1 MKMEQ
6 TLQNAVLNSL
16 VNQNLPGHQALSPK
30 LITNQKEDNVWNNLR
45 NELRECT
52 NFIWAV
58 AFITVDMLT
67 PIKVVLA
74 DLAKKNIK
82 GTLITGTYLGFNSPQ
97 VYRELMKI
105 PNLDVY
111 LTKEDGFHAKGFW
124 FDHDDYQTLFVGSA
138 NLTRNALLKNQEMI
152 LRVSS
157 LNAGALVNEMK
168 NIFDELRVK
177 SERLNQNWIAEYE
190 KTWQAPKSNYK
201 SKAKQVEI
209 LPNQMQKAAL
219 KELDY
224 LVKQNEKRALIVS
237 ATGTGKTY
245 LGAFAVK
252 NYAPKRFLFVVHRQ
266 QIAKAA
272 LESFYRVLGGK
283 HSDYQLLSGTNKNYD
298 AKYTFA
304 TIQTLSQD
312 DVLQKYQ
319 ADAFDYIIIDEAHR
333 SAAKSYRKVMEYLTP
348 KFYLGLTATPE
359 RTDEQDVYQI
369 FDYNLAYEIRLKEA
383 LENQMLS
390 PFHYIGV
397 QDYEENGIVIDET
410 TNLRYLTSKTR
421 VDYILK
427 QLDYYGYSGNHASG
441 LVFCSRQ
448 DEAKEL
454 AHAFSERGYLA
465 QALTN
470 EDSQNYRQK
479 TVRALENGELNYI
492 ITVDLFNEGIDIP
505 CVNQVILLRNTQ
517 SRIVFTQQL
526 GRGLRK
532 FKGKEF
538 LTVID
543 FIGNY
548 QNNYL
553 IPIALSGDNSRDKDQ
568 VKNQLLLAQSIDI
581 STINF
586 TEVATKKILTSLEQT
601 KLDSMIELKKSYKEL
616 QQKLGR
622 TPLLID
628 FLKHST
634 TSPEV
639 LIKNNNF
646 KHYGDFLIKMGVKVE
661 LSEFEQAILSFITK
675 ELANGMRIHELL
687 LLEMLCQKEEVA
699 KEEWRKRLEE
709 QHALVNDAV
718 IQSSHGI
725 LDLSFFDVKAGKTT
739 KAMQYGNEAIVE
751 DTLLDYRLNSRIKA
765 SLKDSHDFAKLFE
778 DVIQVG
784 KNLNQNYDNQTQF
797 TLYQRYTRKDVCRL
811 LNWPKDVS
819 APMYGYRVDK
829 DECPIFITYQK
840 DDETKRNALYQNN
853 LNNGTSLRWYTRS
866 PRSLESDEVKRLL
879 AGVEDGNQKMKIH
892 VFVKRSDA
900 YGKEFYYLGQAQIER
915 KSVAEEILANKKTVG
930 MDLKLTTPLAPKMQQ
945 VLFAD

>member
-1 MKMEQ
+1 MKMEM

-16 VNQNLPGHQALSPK
+16 VNQTYEANQALSPK
-30 LITNQKEDNVWNNLR
+30 LITNQRKDNVWNNLR

-52 NFIWAV
+52 NFFWAV

-74 DLAKKNIK
+74 DLEKKNIK

-105 PNLDVY
+105 PNLEVY
-111 LTKEDGFHAKGFW
+111 LTQEDGFHAKGFW
-124 FDHDDYQTLFVGSA
+124 FDHEDYQTLFVGSA
-138 NLTRNALLKNQEMI
+138 NLTRNALLKNQELL

-157 LNAGALVNEMK
+157 LNAGALVNETK
-168 NIFDELRVK
+168 LIFDELIAK
-177 SERLNQNWIAEYE
+177 SEPLNQEWIEAYA
-190 KTWQAPKSNYK
+190 KTWQAPKAKSNYK
-201 SKAKQVEI
+201 QTEI
-209 LPNQMQKAAL
+209 KPNQMQKAAL

-224 LVKQNEKRALIVS
+224 LVKNNAKKALIVS

-252 NYAPKRFLFVVHRQ
+252 NYAPQRFLFVVHRQ

-272 LESFYRVLGGK
+272 LESFYRVLGGNR
-283 HSDYQLLSGTNKNYD
+283 SDYQLLSGTQKNFE

-333 SAAKSYRKVMEYLTP
+333 SAAKSYQKVMGYLTP

-397 QDYEENGIVIDET
+397 QDYEEDGIVIDET

-421 VDYILK
+421 VEYILK
-427 QLDYYGYSGNHASG
+427 QLDYYGYSGSHASG

-448 DEAKEL
+448 DEAKKL
-454 AHAFSERGYLA
+454 AQEFNQQGYLA

-470 EDSQNYRQK
+470 EDSQSYRQK
-479 TVRALENGELNYI
+479 TVAAFEKGELNYI

-517 SRIVFTQQL
+517 SSIIFTQQL

-568 VKNQLLLAQSIDI
+568 VKNQLLLAKEIDV

-586 TEVATKKILTSLEQT
+586 TEIATKKILTSLEQT
-601 KLDSMIELKKSYKEL
+601 KLDSMLELKRSYKEL
-616 QQKLGR
+616 SQKIGR
-622 TPLLID
+622 PPLLLD
-628 FLKHST
+628 FLKYNST
-634 TSPEV
+634 NSEV
-639 LIKNNNF
+639 FIKNNNL
-646 KHYGDFLIKMGVKVE
+646 KHYGDFLQKMGVEIK
-661 LSEFEQAILSFITK
+661 LSDYEQAILHFLTK

-687 LLEMLCQKEEVA
+687 LLEMLCQKEIVS
-699 KEEWRKRLEE
+699 KEEWMKQLEI
-709 QHALVNDAV
+709 HNAVVNDAV
-718 IQSSHGI
+718 IQSSQGI

-739 KAMQYGNEAIVE
+739 KAIQYGQVALVE
-751 DTLLDYRLNSRIKA
+751 DNLLEYRLNSRIKA
-765 SLKDSHDFAKLFE
+765 ALKENEDFAKLFK
-778 DVIQVG
+778 DVLQVG
-784 KNLNQNYDNQTQF
+784 KRLNRNYDNQTQF
-797 TLYQRYTRKDVCRL
+797 TLYQRYSRKDVCRL

-840 DDETKRNALYQNN
+840 DDDKKRNALYQND
-853 LNNGTSLRWYTRS
+853 LHNGTSLRWYTRS

-879 AGVEDGNQKMKIH
+879 AGVDEGKQKMKIH

-900 YGKEFYYLGQAQIER
+900 YGKEFYYLGQAKIDGT
-915 KSVAEEILANKKTVG
+915 SVAEEILANKKTVG
-930 MDLKLTTPLAPKMQQ
+930 MDLKLTTPLSAEMRQ
-945 VLFAD
+945 VLFLD

>member
-1 MKMEQ
+1 MKMEM

-16 VNQNLPGHQALSPK
+16 VNQTYEANQALSPK
-30 LITNQKEDNVWNNLR
+30 LITNQRKDNVWNNLR

-52 NFIWAV
+52 NFVWAV

-105 PNLDVY
+105 PNLEVY
-111 LTKEDGFHAKGFW
+111 LTQEDGFHAKGFW
-124 FDHDDYQTLFVGSA
+124 FDHEDYQTLFVGSA
-138 NLTRNALLKNQEMI
+138 NLTRNALLKNQELL

-157 LNAGALVNEMK
+157 LNAGALVNETK
-168 NIFDELRVK
+168 LIFDELIAK
-177 SERLNQNWIAEYE
+177 SEPLNQEWIEAYA
-190 KTWQAPKSNYK
+190 KTWQAPKSK
-201 SKAKQVEI
+201 SNHKQIEI
-209 LPNQMQKAAL
+209 KPNQMQKAAL

-224 LVKQNEKRALIVS
+224 LVKNNAKKALIVS

-252 NYAPKRFLFVVHRQ
+252 NYAPQRFLFVVHRQ

-272 LESFYRVLGGK
+272 LESFYRVLGGNR
-283 HSDYQLLSGTNKNYD
+283 SDYQLLSGTQKNFE

-333 SAAKSYRKVMEYLTP
+333 SAAKSYQKVMGYLTP

-383 LENQMLS
+383 LENRMLS

-397 QDYEENGIVIDET
+397 QDYEEDGIVIDET

-421 VDYILK
+421 VEYILK
-427 QLDYYGYSGNHASG
+427 QLDYYGYSGSHASG

-448 DEAKEL
+448 DEAKKL
-454 AHAFSERGYLA
+454 AQEFNQQGYLA

-470 EDSQNYRQK
+470 EDSQSYRQK
-479 TVRALENGELNYI
+479 TVAAFEKGELNYI

-517 SRIVFTQQL
+517 SSIIFTQQL

-568 VKNQLLLAQSIDI
+568 VKNQLLLAKEIDV

-586 TEVATKKILTSLEQT
+586 TEIATKKILTSLEQT
-601 KLDSMIELKKSYKEL
+601 KLDSILELKRSYKEL
-616 QQKLGR
+616 SQKIGR
-622 TPLLID
+622 PPLLLD
-628 FLKHST
+628 FLKYNST
-634 TSPEV
+634 NSEV
-639 LIKNNNF
+639 FIKNNNL
-646 KHYGDFLIKMGVKVE
+646 KHYGDFLQKMGVEIK
-661 LSEFEQAILSFITK
+661 LSDFEQAILHFLTK

-687 LLEMLCQKEEVA
+687 LLEMLCQKEIVS
-699 KEEWRKRLEE
+699 KEEWLKQLEM
-709 QHALVNDAV
+709 QNAIVNDAV
-718 IQSSHGI
+718 IQSSQGI

-739 KAMQYGNEAIVE
+739 KAMQYGQVALVE
-751 DTLLDYRLNSRIKA
+751 DNLLEYRLNSRIRA
-765 SLKDSHDFAKLFE
+765 ALKENEDFAKLFK
-778 DVIQVG
+778 DVLQVG
-784 KNLNQNYDNQTQF
+784 KRLNQNYDNQTQF
-797 TLYQRYTRKDVCRL
+797 TLYQRYSRKDVCRL

-840 DDETKRNALYQNN
+840 DDAKKRNALYQND
-853 LNNGTSLRWYTRS
+853 LHNGTSLRWYTRS

-879 AGVEDGNQKMKIH
+879 AGVDEGNQKMKIH

-900 YGKEFYYLGQAQIER
+900 YGKEFYYLGQAKIDGT
-915 KSVAEEILANKKTVG
+915 SVAEEILANKKTVG
-930 MDLKLTTPLAPKMQQ
+930 MDLKLTTSLSAEMRQ
-945 VLFAD
+945 VLFLD